1 MFAARSAQGILK
13 FRLALCGLD
22 DTMEAEWKACEDLEH
37 HCVQPLQEPTR
48 LYHVTDA
55 SINLRHTCR

>member
-1 MFAARSAQGILK
+1 MFAARSDQGILK
-13 FRLALCGLD
+13 FRLVLRGLD
-22 DTMEAEWKACEDLEH
+22 GTMEAEWKACEDFEH

-55 SINLRHTCR
+55 SINLRHTCS